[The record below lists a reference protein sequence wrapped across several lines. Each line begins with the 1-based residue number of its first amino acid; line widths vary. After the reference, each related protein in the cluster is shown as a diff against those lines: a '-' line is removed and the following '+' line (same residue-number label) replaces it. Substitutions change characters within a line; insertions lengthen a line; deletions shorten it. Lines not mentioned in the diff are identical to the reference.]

1 MNTDSI
7 LIEQKR
13 AELQVKMTILL
24 ENLSNI
30 ENQLDEKKDS
40 LNLSNLT
47 SLNLLTNEYNSA
59 NELNNLKTY
68 EKNSLEKELEKE
80 KKTNESLKIYINNLN
95 NENINNEN
103 ENNFFNNK
111 VLELKNQNK
120 KLNEILYELKNN
132 KMLLS
137 KEVEFLENEN
147 INNKSTKFKN
157 DQLNNNIN
165 LQQEY
170 INNEIKNNSDKI
182 KLLQIKIDS
191 LNKELFELENNLK
204 DLKEENEN
212 IQKIQILIIK
222 F

>member
-80 KKTNESLKIYINNLN
+80 KKTNESLKIYINN
-95 NENINNEN
+95 
-103 ENNFFNNK
+103 
-111 VLELKNQNK
+111 
-120 KLNEILYELKNN
+120 
-132 KMLLS
+132 
-137 KEVEFLENEN
+137 
-147 INNKSTKFKN
+147 
-157 DQLNNNIN
+157 
-165 LQQEY
+165 
-170 INNEIKNNSDKI
+170 
-182 KLLQIKIDS
+182 
-191 LNKELFELENNLK
+191 
-204 DLKEENEN
+204 
-212 IQKIQILIIK
+212 
-222 F
+222 